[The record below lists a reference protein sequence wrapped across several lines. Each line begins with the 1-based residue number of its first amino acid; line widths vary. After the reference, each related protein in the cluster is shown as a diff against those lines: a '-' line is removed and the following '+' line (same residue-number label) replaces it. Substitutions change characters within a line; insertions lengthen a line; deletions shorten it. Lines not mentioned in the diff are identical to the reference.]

1 MKRLALAA
9 LAAVALAPAALAAGL
24 EYRSLADVAVLYDA
38 PSKQARQQYVIAR
51 QTPVEV
57 VRTQAGWVKVRE
69 PGGMLAWVESS
80 ALSPQRSVIVTAEK
94 ARVLARPEDAAPLV
108 FEAERRVLLEPLL
121 NEQAPAGW
129 ARVKHRDGQS
139 GYVRIS
145 QVWGL

>member
-1 MKRLALAA
+1 MKQFALAA
-9 LAAVALAPAALAAGL
+9 LAAFAIAPAAQAAGL
-24 EYRSLADVAVLYDA
+24 EYRSLADVAVMYDA

-80 ALSPQRSVIVTAEK
+80 ALSPQRTVIVSVDK
-94 ARVLARPEDAAPLV
+94 ARILAKPEDNAPLV
-108 FEAERRVLLEPLL
+108 FEAERRVLLEPVS
-121 NEQAPAGW
+121 EPAPAGW

-139 GYVRIS
+139 GFVRIG